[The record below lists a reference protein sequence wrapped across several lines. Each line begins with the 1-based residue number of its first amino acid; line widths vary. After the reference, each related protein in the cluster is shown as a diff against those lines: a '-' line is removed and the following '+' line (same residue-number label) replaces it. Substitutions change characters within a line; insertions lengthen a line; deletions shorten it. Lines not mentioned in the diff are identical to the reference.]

1 MLALPFTFFVT
12 IVLAAYTANLAAFLS
27 RVTVDMPFR
36 NVRECADKGC
46 TFCTDNYA
54 LAKTQL
60 DIHYPLLKRKDT
72 SVRLAGLWAD
82 LGTDAL
88 PSCDTTYMFDTTLR
102 MDASYAQGE
111 CDNVMV
117 GGQLFSLPVAWPVRN
132 EYAPSM
138 NYWMKQ
144 LLDEG
149 LWGELQ
155 EKYMPTAT
163 CDFYDVGDSEGDT
176 GLSALKPQQFL
187 GPIII
192 HHRAWHRCWHA
203 PKISRC
209 CDQTQAPQEGG

>member
-1 MLALPFTFFVT
+1 
-12 IVLAAYTANLAAFLS
+12 
-27 RVTVDMPFR
+27 
-36 NVRECADKGC
+36 
-46 TFCTDNYA
+46 
-54 LAKTQL
+54 
-60 DIHYPLLKRKDT
+60 
-72 SVRLAGLWAD
+72 
-82 LGTDAL
+82 
-88 PSCDTTYMFDTTLR
+88 MFDTTLR

-176 GLSALKPQQFL
+176 GLSALKPSFL
-187 GPIII
+187 GPSSSFIIALGTGAGMLLKYRGVVTKRRRHKKEGKCPDVAVANADKQTDPI
-192 HHRAWHRCWHA
+192 ERTRELLREKLSLLLTGLRRRRIEARNYTPQLQIRCTGA
-203 PKISRC
+203 CLNRC
-209 CDQTQAPQEGG
+209 NRGSHQHERV

>member
-1 MLALPFTFFVT
+1 
-12 IVLAAYTANLAAFLS
+12 
-27 RVTVDMPFR
+27 
-36 NVRECADKGC
+36 
-46 TFCTDNYA
+46 
-54 LAKTQL
+54 
-60 DIHYPLLKRKDT
+60 
-72 SVRLAGLWAD
+72 
-82 LGTDAL
+82 
-88 PSCDTTYMFDTTLR
+88 MFDTTLR